1 MSMPGGVGGLRR
13 EPHPT
18 RLKGYLR
25 IYWDMSKSSLYDAR
39 CRLIFSM

>member
-18 RLKGYLR
+18 RLYACLHRTKRAGGWGPD
-25 IYWDMSKSSLYDAR
+25 IYNS
-39 CRLIFSM
+39 